1 MSTRQTGN
9 RHENEAAEMAEALGY
24 AVWKSRGS
32 RGTADLVCFQSEH
45 VTTLYESG
53 GFRYR
58 EQRIPPLVIQVGTA
72 GKPIAA
78 TLADLQDAP
87 RPIGSRCLVARRTKK
102 RAVLK
107 SGKKGRAM
115 VVAWKFHA
123 PHGNFDS
130 LAEAIA

>member
-1 MSTRQTGN
+1 
-9 RHENEAAEMAEALGY
+9 MAEALGY

-32 RGTADLVCFQSEH
+32 RGTADLICFQDH
-45 VTTLYESG
+45 WW
-53 GFRYR
+53 
-58 EQRIPPLVIQVGTA
+58 IPTDTEADWTKPQLVPLAIQVGT
-72 GKPIAA
+72 GNKPIAA
-78 TLADLQDAP
+78 TLTDLQAAP

-107 SGKKGRAM
+107 SGKKGKAL